1 MIILIL
7 LCSLFILSKS
17 IYSYYLSQSYLKEFR
32 KLNSDINLWCEQIDD
47 HIHKSMLLSDHIYF
61 LKNKVEY
68 YNHAKGK
75 REISNFR
82 KEIMVKYQ
90 KVIPSILIE
99 LRDNK
104 LEELIGKY

>member
-7 LCSLFILSKS
+7 LCSLFILSKF
-17 IYSYYLSQSYLKEFR
+17 IYNYYLSESYLKELR

-47 HIHKSMLLSDHIYF
+47 DIHKSMLLSDHIYF
-61 LKNKVEY
+61 LKNKVDHNY
-68 YNHAKGK
+68 AKNK

-82 KEIMVKYQ
+82 KEIMVKY
-90 KVIPSILIE
+90 KKAISSILIE

-104 LEELIGKY
+104 LEELIGKD